1 MHCTKGTFRPQRRAR
16 PGELLELALALGG
29 GAERQ
34 PHRPSRCARA
44 LRGRSPAAGRC
55 RSAAAA
61 AAAAGSRQPC
71 RRLCL
76 PRCVEQSGY
85 TP

>member
-1 MHCTKGTFRPQRRAR
+1 MRHTTKGTFRPQRRAR

-55 RSAAAA
+55 RSAASVVPDALCGH
-61 AAAAGSRQPC
+61 AGMH
-71 RRLCL
+71 
-76 PRCVEQSGY
+76 
-85 TP
+85 TPAVQLWYP